1 MDDLFASEKIA
12 TIRATKVIAEIKV
25 CGALTLTV
33 TEFMDFKKPTEE
45 QIKNLRDTLCI
56 DVKILE

>member
-1 MDDLFASEKIA
+1 MSGTTA
-12 TIRATKVIAEIKV
+12 TMQTPKVIAEIKV
-25 CGALTLTV
+25 CGALTLAV